1 MDKMKPIF
9 LKTHAEEQLKLLL
22 KDLYE
27 FHPNLKLGTKYLRIM
42 LIF

>member
-27 FHPNLKLGTKYLRIM
+27 FHPNMKLRTKHLRII
-42 LIF
+42 LTF